1 RAYVTILL
9 EMYQLCPTLRAST
22 FNGSP

>member
-1 RAYVTILL
+1 YVTILL

-22 FNGSP
+22 VNGSP